1 MNNVNIIAQIC
12 HEANRVW
19 CENHGDYSQKPWNEA
34 EDWQRESAIAGVLF
48 KIDNPNS
55 EEDAQHNAWMQHKIE
70 EGWVYGA
77 EKDPNLKTHPCLV
90 PFEELPIFQ
99 QKKDKLFCA
108 IVDALI

>member
-55 EEDAQHNAWMQHKIE
+55 EEDAQHNAWIQHKIA
-70 EGWVYGA
+70 EGWVYGS